1 MKIFITG
8 GTGFIGSHLV
18 RFLTAKGHKLTIL
31 SRSARSSRSGHI
43 ATVGGD
49 PTRPGP
55 WQEIMKECDA
65 VVNLAGSAVFCRWTR
80 KNRREIMDSRVLAT
94 RNIAAALR
102 DRNSRV
108 KVLVSGS
115 AVGYYGDKGD
125 LAIHEGTP
133 AGADFLARVAE
144 NWETEALVA
153 GESVR
158 VVHCRLGVVL
168 GPNGGVL
175 AKMAPPFK
183 AGLGA
188 VLGSGKQW
196 FSWIHIDDLVEAFNF
211 ILENEDVAGPVNL
224 TSPKPATNREF
235 SRLLADS
242 LGKPLFLPAVPGL
255 LLKLIMGETANLVLD
270 SARVSPAVLLG
281 KQFVFRFSDLST
293 ALHDLLS

>member
-1 MKIFITG
+1 M
-8 GTGFIGSHLV
+8 
-18 RFLTAKGHKLTIL
+18 
-31 SRSARSSRSGHI
+31 
-43 ATVGGD
+43 
-49 PTRPGP
+49 
-55 WQEIMKECDA
+55 
-65 VVNLAGSAVFCRWTR
+65 FCRWTR

-115 AVGYYGDKGD
+115 AVGYSGDKGD

-158 VVHCRLGVVL
+158 VVRCRLGVVL

-188 VLGSGKQW
+188 VLGSEKQW